1 MHRHSLLL
9 LLPLLCM
16 LSCTK
21 PYSTTTEALYERG
34 EYGTPAPRA
43 EARTQ
48 PAVDAAP
55 QSYESRPPAAP
66 QAYDDYSSARPETYQ
81 SAPDQL
87 TPRSSAPRGLQL
99 LSGTWRNTVEPDET
113 VRFDFD
119 HYTSFFEGNPI
130 VEERIEYHE
139 VCNTQCSAAGSV
151 SYPCFIIRSQYATDC
166 FGIVSVTDEQLQI
179 SQLGVS
185 SGVVTYQKVRP

>member
-1 MHRHSLLL
+1 MHRYSLLL
-9 LLPLLCM
+9 LLPLLFL

-43 EARTQ
+43 EAGTQ
-48 PAVDAAP
+48 VADDAP
-55 QSYESRPPAAP
+55 QSYDTRYTAAP
-66 QAYDDYSSARPETYQ
+66 QEYSDYSSAAPETYQ

-87 TPRSSAPRGLQL
+87 TARSSAPRGLQL

-119 HYTSFFEGNPI
+119 HYTSFFEGSPI

-151 SYPCFIIRSQYATDC
+151 SYPCFIIRSQFATDC
-166 FGIVSVTDEQLQI
+166 FGIVSVTEETLQI

-185 SGVVTYQKVRP
+185 SEVVTYQKVRP